1 MFANK
6 EQQQQIDKLST
17 EVIKLQSQV
26 RAMSRDTT
34 KAHDRI
40 DQVNLRT
47 ANIEHYIGMRS
58 HSFENGGR
66 MWNYMQ
72 IHKDINANKRPQ
84 SLFVSK
90 SRIAQA
96 A

>member
-1 MFANK
+1 MFGRTDNQKIASL
-6 EQQQQIDKLST
+6 EGDLSR
-17 EVIKLQSQV
+17 IKDQLAAV
-26 RAMSRDTT
+26 TRDAS

-40 DQVNLRT
+40 DQANLRT
-47 ANIEHYIGMRS
+47 ANIEHYTGMRS

-72 IHKDINANKRPQ
+72 MHKDIAQGLRPQ
-84 SLFVSK
+84 SLFATK
-90 SRIAQA
+90 HRMAQA

>member
-1 MFANK
+1 MFGNK
-6 EQQQQIDKLST
+6 EQQNQIEQLSSK
-17 EVIKLQSQV
+17 VINLETML
-26 RAMSRDTT
+26 RAATRDSI

-40 DQVNLRT
+40 DQANLRT
-47 ANIEHYIGMRS
+47 ANIEHYTGMRS

-72 IHKDINANKRPQ
+72 MHRDIANSKRPQ
-84 SLFVSK
+84 SLFVNK
-90 SRIAQA
+90 SRVAQA

>member
-1 MFANK
+1 MFANR
-6 EQQQQIDKLST
+6 EQQNQIDHLNN
-17 EVIKLQSQV
+17 EVIKLQTQV
-26 RAMSRDTT
+26 RAMSRDNA

-47 ANIEHYIGMRS
+47 ANIEHYTGMRS

-72 IHKDINANKRPQ
+72 IHKDINARQRPQ

-90 SRIAQA
+90 SRVAQA